1 MSNRWT
7 SDKDRVGG
15 AVREGASFYEDGRY
29 VGGVVRYTN
38 TRTWSAWVGWKND
51 PREDFV
57 RRCEA
62 KRWVESEAA
71 KVEA

>member
-1 MSNRWT
+1 MSTRWT
-7 SDKDRVGG
+7 SDKERNCG
-15 AVREGASFYEDGRY
+15 AIRESASFYEDGRY

-38 TRTWSAWVGWKND
+38 TRTWSAWVGWKNE

-62 KRWVESEAA
+62 KR
-71 KVEA
+71 